1 MKNFGMHF
9 GQKYD
14 FESISKLA
22 KKKVDA
28 RNAIKLAK
36 NNFKN
41 QNSLENLAQP
51 EISNTKTNNIHLI

>member
-22 KKKVDA
+22 KK
-28 RNAIKLAK
+28 RQMQEML
-36 NNFKN
+36 
-41 QNSLENLAQP
+41 
-51 EISNTKTNNIHLI
+51 